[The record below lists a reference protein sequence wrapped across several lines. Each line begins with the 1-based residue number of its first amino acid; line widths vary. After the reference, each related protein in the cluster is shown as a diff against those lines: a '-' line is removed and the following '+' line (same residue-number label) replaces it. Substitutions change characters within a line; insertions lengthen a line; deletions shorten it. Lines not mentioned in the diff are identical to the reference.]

1 MVTEEKNALAG
12 VVRGAGALLATAGVA
27 LSLAACGG
35 QPASAPAT
43 DQAAATTSS
52 STAAAGTPMTV
63 IQAEGTPAPVIE
75 VSDEDLENHT
85 VTSES
90 GTTYVDNQLVI
101 TYGPSQA
108 DDLESFKQV
117 RASNDADQI
126 KSAMESFSKATM
138 DVFAKVYQQ
147 ANPGAGDPGAGTGY
161 TYQGGQGSNVND
173 DGTVDSEFTDGNN

>member
-63 IQAEGTPAPVIE
+63 VQAEGTPAPVIE

-108 DDLESFKQV
+108 DDLEGFKQAIAEQFGGEYIGTGDGYNSIVV
-117 RASNDADQI
+117 RFDHTMTLEDIGTLIEQI
-126 KSAMESFSKATM
+126 RQTFPGCSAKHRDPT
-138 DVFAKVYQQ
+138 VFA
-147 ANPGAGDPGAGTGY
+147 
-161 TYQGGQGSNVND
+161 S
-173 DGTVDSEFTDGNN
+173 